1 MCSEWAGAG
10 PWLNPG
16 QTHSGIRTWPGMF
29 WVQSGFLANPAIEIF
44 DNNCQ
49 PAMDTSEV
57 AASNL
62 KLGVVKR
69 NIGKKSAPKR
79 RSQTVRKAKALEK
92 ALSNNEKIQEKVVK
106 NQNKRFWCVQWQI
119 YV

>member
-1 MCSEWAGAG
+1 MAKTKKQNKKNG
-10 PWLNPG
+10 PVSMDMDAA
-16 QTHSGIRTWPGMF
+16 THHSP
-29 WVQSGFLANPAIEIF
+29 SNEIAE
-44 DNNCQ
+44 
-49 PAMDTSEV
+49 AMDTSEV

-106 NQNKRFWCVQWQI
+106 NQNKAQRTNTLKSL
-119 YV
+119 Y